1 MRGLGCVLALALI
14 TRTVHADVGDEEE
27 RALTTL
33 AAEQVRALNA
43 RDARAFAATFYQ
55 DGFAILPGAGDEAR
69 GTEAITALAK
79 RWLTSVGNTSFKLD
93 RPHYG
98 SRWYTGE
105 LVLGGGARLRITGVL
120 RANPTEGGPL
130 VYNIGAIHISE
141 PADDKAVLAA
151 VAAGTLPVLPRLA
164 GAEIGAREDAPDKI
178 AAFADRITEDP
189 AAVVVGAAANEH
201 AIGKAAMSK
210 LLAGWR
216 SLKLSSGERIR
227 YEDGNRML
235 LGWYVGHTEGTFK
248 SGGKTVKVPYRVLCL
263 VMQPWAVAARNQE
276 ATATLL
282 AAHFSIA
289 LH

>member
-1 MRGLGCVLALALI
+1 MLALAL
-14 TRTVHADVGDEEE
+14 TARAVAADVGDEED

-33 AAEQVRALNA
+33 VAEQVRALNA
-43 RDARAFAATFYQ
+43 RDAKAFAATFYQ

-69 GTEAITALAK
+69 GTAAIAALAK
-79 RWLTSVGNTSFKLD
+79 RWLAGVGNASFKLD
-93 RPHYG
+93 KPHYG
-98 SRWYTGE
+98 SRWYAGE
-105 LVLGGGARLRITGVL
+105 LVLTSGARLRITGVL

-141 PADDKAVLAA
+141 PADDRAVLAA
-151 VAAGTLPVLPRLA
+151 AAAGKLPVLPKLA
-164 GAEIGAREDAPDKI
+164 GAEVGAREDTPDRI
-178 AAFADRITEDP
+178 ATFADRITDDP
-189 AAVVVGAAANEH
+189 AAVVVGAAAAEH
-201 AIGKAAMSK
+201 AIGKSAVSK

-227 YEDGNRML
+227 YDDGNRML
-235 LGWYVGHTEGTFK
+235 LGWYVGHTEATVK

-263 VMQPWAVAARNQE
+263 VMQPWAVARDQS

-282 AAHFSIA
+282 AAHLSVA